1 MRYFLLAAL
10 ATPLLAL
17 PVLAQTAP
25 SPTAPTQMPSTQT
38 IPSQIAPSPVVPHTQ
53 MPTMGAMPDHR
64 TSATVAT
71 EGGLAGANSFTEAQ
85 ARSRLE
91 KEGFSSVSALEKDKD
106 GIWRGRASKGSQELA
121 IGVDYKGNII
131 SN

>member
-1 MRYFLLAAL
+1 MRYFFVAAL

-25 SPTAPTQMPSTQT
+25 SPTAPTQAPSAQT
-38 IPSQIAPSPVVPHTQ
+38 IPSQIAPSPVVPHAQ
-53 MPTMGAMPDHR
+53 MPTTGGMPDTR
-64 TSATVAT
+64 STATVAP
-71 EGGLAGANSFTEAQ
+71 EGGLAGANSFTEGQ

-91 KEGFSSVSALEKDKD
+91 KEGFSNVSALSKDKD
-106 GIWRGRASKGSQELA
+106 GIWRGRASKGSQEQA
-121 IGVDYKGNII
+121 VGVDYKGNII